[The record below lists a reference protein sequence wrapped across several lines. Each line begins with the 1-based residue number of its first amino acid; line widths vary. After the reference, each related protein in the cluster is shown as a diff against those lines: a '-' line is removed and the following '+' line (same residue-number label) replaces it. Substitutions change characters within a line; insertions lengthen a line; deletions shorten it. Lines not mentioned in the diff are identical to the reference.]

1 MGKGSRRRYG
11 AAKLEAVRRIEAG
24 ESVAAVARE
33 IGAHPGNVYRWC
45 AAVRRAGEQGL
56 REAGRPR
63 LQDLAGPPAFGPAE
77 PVGALKEAARQIAE
91 LERKV
96 GQQQVDLDFFEQALR
111 RIEASPRPSGGAGA
125 TPSSPRS
132 GR

>member
-1 MGKGSRRRYG
+1 MGKGFRRRYG

-33 IGAHPGNVYRWC
+33 IGANPGNVYRWC

-63 LQDLAGPPAFGPAE
+63 LLGLAGPPAFGPAE
-77 PVGALKEAARQIAE
+77 HVGALKEAARQIAE

-96 GQQQVDLDFFEQALR
+96 GQQQVDLDFFRGALR
-111 RIEASPRPSGGAGA
+111 RIKESRQPSDGYGVTA
-125 TPSSPRS
+125 SSPRS
-132 GR
+132 RR